1 MRVRKCIDPDGRRG
15 VEKLGGI
22 QRRET
27 IIKIYCIEKSIF
39 KKTNKKKLSRG
50 CLLPFLEVL
59 TSFLLKVN

>member
-1 MRVRKCIDPDGRRG
+1 MPVCFLMRDRKCIDPDGRRG

-39 KKTNKKKLSRG
+39 KKTNKKKT
-50 CLLPFLEVL
+50 F
-59 TSFLLKVN
+59 